1 MTAPIHPRYSL
12 AQIPKGIWAL
22 GAVSMLMDISSEMI
36 HALLPIYMATVLGT
50 SMATIGFIEGVA
62 EATAS
67 ITKIFSGALS
77 DWLGKRKLLAV
88 LGYGLAAFT
97 KPIFPLAQT
106 VDWLIAAR
114 FVDRIG
120 KGIRG
125 APRDAL
131 IAEITPIHLRG
142 ASFGLRQSLDT
153 VGAFIGPFLGIALMW
168 WTANDFQ
175 SVFWIAVVPAFMAL
189 GLIIFAVREP
199 RRPSGSPDVKSP
211 LSLAAMKRLGSG
223 YWRVVLVAM
232 AFNLA
237 RFSEAFLILRAHDVG
252 VPTLW
257 VPTVLVAMNIVYA
270 LAAYPAGVLSDRFD
284 RKKMLAIGLIVL
296 GCADVALALTP
307 NIAGIAVGLV
317 LWGLHMGLTQGLF
330 ATLVAD
336 ASPPELRGTA
346 FGCFNLWAGLSMLV
360 ASLIA
365 GWLWDLYGPGATFGA
380 GGIFTLL
387 ALGGLLAMRG
397 SLGDNAKL

>member
-1 MTAPIHPRYSL
+1 
-12 AQIPKGIWAL
+12 
-22 GAVSMLMDISSEMI
+22 
-36 HALLPIYMATVLGT
+36 
-50 SMATIGFIEGVA
+50 
-62 EATAS
+62 
-67 ITKIFSGALS
+67 
-77 DWLGKRKLLAV
+77 
-88 LGYGLAAFT
+88 
-97 KPIFPLAQT
+97 
-106 VDWLIAAR
+106 
-114 FVDRIG
+114 
-120 KGIRG
+120 
-125 APRDAL
+125 
-131 IAEITPIHLRG
+131 
-142 ASFGLRQSLDT
+142 
-153 VGAFIGPFLGIALMW
+153 
-168 WTANDFQ
+168 
-175 SVFWIAVVPAFMAL
+175 
-189 GLIIFAVREP
+189 
-199 RRPSGSPDVKSP
+199 
-211 LSLAAMKRLGSG
+211 MKRLGST

-284 RKKMLAIGLIVL
+284 RKKMLAIGLILL
-296 GCADVALALTP
+296 GCADLALAMIP

-317 LWGLHMGLTQGLF
+317 LWGLHMRLTQGLF

-346 FGCFNLWAGLSMLV
+346 FGCFNLSAGLSMLV

-365 GWLWDLYGPGATFGA
+365 GWLWDLYGPGTTFGA

>member
-1 MTAPIHPRYSL
+1 MTVPIHPRYSL

-36 HALLPIYMATVLGT
+36 HALLPVYMVTVLGT
-50 SMATIGFIEGVA
+50 SMATIGFIEGLA

-88 LGYGLAAFT
+88 LGYGLAACT

-131 IAEITPIHLRG
+131 IAEIAPVHLRG

-153 VGAFIGPFLGIALMW
+153 AGAFIGPLLGVALMW

-330 ATLVAD
+330 ASLVAD

-346 FGCFNLWAGLSMLV
+346 FGCFNLSAGLSMLV

-397 SLGDNAKL
+397 SLDDNAKL

>member
-131 IAEITPIHLRG
+131 IAEIAPVHLRG

-270 LAAYPAGVLSDRFD
+270 LVAYPAGVLSDRFD